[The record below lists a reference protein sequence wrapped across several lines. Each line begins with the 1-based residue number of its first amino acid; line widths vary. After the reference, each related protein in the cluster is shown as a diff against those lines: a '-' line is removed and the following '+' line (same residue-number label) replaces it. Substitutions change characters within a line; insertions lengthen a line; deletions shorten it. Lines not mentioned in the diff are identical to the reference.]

1 MYEQSTGGLTT
12 ALQGS
17 SSAVFTDDTIAK
29 ILALTTSGTT
39 DTNVTI
45 NEITAPSSGQVTVAA
60 GTEIAYITAPAG
72 ANITAPADV
81 AVVLFQ
87 GATGVTANFAGTGTG
102 SAAGSVDRL
111 VVTTAGSDKIVI
123 EDSKNSHVTIGDGD
137 TVVAGAG
144 YDTIVAGM
152 GDSTVQGGEGY
163 AIVQMGGDRSDYTV
177 AVVGGRAVVSGNG
190 STTDISGIQFVQ
202 LDNGDA
208 LVFAKDE
215 IEAAVST
222 LYETTFGRAAD
233 AYGLQFWFDM
243 ARAGVSLNDI
253 AKGFVNS
260 AEYASTVGNITDAV
274 FVNNLFKQTYG
285 HDATAAQVLEWTT
298 KLSSGSDRA
307 DLIEQF
313 AAAAAELI
321 ADGSGTEV
329 VGSVTIIPGIFG

>member
-1 MYEQSTGGLTT
+1 MYEQSSGNVTN
-12 ALQGS
+12 ALKNA
-17 SSAVFTDDTIAK
+17 SSAVFTDETIAK
-29 ILALTTSGTT
+29 ILSLTTGGN
-39 DTNVTI
+39 DANVAI

-81 AVVLFQ
+81 SVVLFQ
-87 GATGVTANFAGTGTG
+87 GTTGVTATFAGTG
-102 SAAGSVDRL
+102 AGSDTGIVDRL
-111 VVTTAGSDKIVI
+111 VVGTAGSDKIVI
-123 EDSKNSHVTIGDGD
+123 ADNKNSHVTIGDGD

-152 GDSTVQGGEGY
+152 GDSTVQGGDGY
-163 AIVQMGGDRSDYTV
+163 AIVQMGGDSKDYTV
-177 AVVGGRAVVSGNG
+177 AVVGGKAVVSGLG
-190 STTDISGIQFVQ
+190 STTEISGIQFVQ
-202 LDNGDA
+202 LDNGEA

-233 AYGLQFWFDM
+233 AYGLEFWFNM

-285 HDATAAQVLEWTT
+285 HEATAAQVLEWTS

-307 DLIEQF
+307 DLIETF

-321 ADGSGTEV
+321 ADGSGTQV